1 MEKSGKKLGEILIEK
16 GIITEA
22 QMHDALR
29 DQKINPQFIGLILK
43 QKGLVT
49 DNDIMAAL
57 AEQFGLEIVDL
68 KGEYIDMEMARRFS
82 TALVIDHKCFPLKVE
97 DDLVKFA
104 IVNPL
109 NAVALSKIEEESGN
123 KPVELVLVLESDMD
137 EVLKQYRK
145 YVGESITRLLKRK
158 PTDGSIG

>member
-1 MEKSGKKLGEILIEK
+1 MEKSGRKLGEILIGK

-49 DNDIMAAL
+49 DNDIMSAL
-57 AEQFGLEIVDL
+57 SEQFGLEIVDL
-68 KGEYIDMEMARRFS
+68 KTEPMDMELARKFS

-97 DDLVKFA
+97 EDSVKFA

-123 KPVELVLVLESDMD
+123 KPVELVLALESDMD
-137 EVLKQYRK
+137 EVIKQYRK
-145 YVGESITRLLKRK
+145 YVSESISRLLKRK